1 MSDPECL
8 SPQYLDTCCAEMSL
22 RPSASPLDTDPP
34 LTDTGIMHRVRV
46 SLIVAGTVTA
56 AVASLGLSGCRP
68 IDSASASGGQASASP
83 VGSATVRS
91 TGKPSATRPPTARS
105 STTKSST
112 AKPSATNPSTARP
125 SPAPSPS
132 SATPT
137 IPAKLKIGSSGSAVV
152 LLQQKLLTL
161 GYWLSS
167 ASGTFGATTQQA
179 VYALQKAAGQNPSG
193 VVTAK
198 TWKALDNGIRPTAR
212 SKSGTV
218 IEVDLKRDLIL
229 FVTDGQVKYILNTS
243 TGGGYVFYENG
254 RREIATTPKGHFTTY
269 RVIDGPHRSPLGLLY
284 RPRYFF
290 EGVAIHGD
298 SSVPSHPVSHGCV
311 RVTDAA
317 INWIWSTHLD
327 PIGRKVW
334 TY

>member
-1 MSDPECL
+1 M
-8 SPQYLDTCCAEMSL
+8 Y
-22 RPSASPLDTDPP
+22 
-34 LTDTGIMHRVRV
+34 RVRV
-46 SLIVAGTVTA
+46 SLVVAGTMTM
-56 AVASLGLSGCRP
+56 AVASLGLSGCRAASANAP
-68 IDSASASGGQASASP
+68 SAHGQTSASASTTRLG
-83 VGSATVRS
+83 AT
-91 TGKPSATRPPTARS
+91 AND
-105 STTKSST
+105 T
-112 AKPSATNPSTARP
+112 AKP
-125 SPAPSPS
+125 APSEPTK
-132 SATPT
+132 SATPKPRVT
-137 IPAKLKIGSSGSAVV
+137 SPPIAPAIPAKLKIGSSGSAVA
-152 LLQQKLLTL
+152 LLQHKLLAL
-161 GYWLSS
+161 GYWLSK
-167 ASGTFGATTQQA
+167 ANGTFGATTQQA

-198 TWKALDNGIRPTAR
+198 TWKALNDGIRPAAR

-229 FVTDGQVKYILNTS
+229 FVTDGHVKYILNTS

-254 RREIATTPKGHFTTY
+254 RREVATTPKGHFTTY
-269 RVIDGPHRSPLGLLY
+269 RVIDGPHRAPLGLLY

-317 INWIWSTHLD
+317 INWIWSAHLD
-327 PIGRKVW
+327 PIGRQVW

>member
-1 MSDPECL
+1 
-8 SPQYLDTCCAEMSL
+8 
-22 RPSASPLDTDPP
+22 
-34 LTDTGIMHRVRV
+34 MHRLRV

-68 IDSASASGGQASASP
+68 IDTASASGGQTSALP
-83 VGSATVRS
+83 IGSATARS
-91 TGKPSATRPPTARS
+91 TDKLPAGE
-105 STTKSST
+105 SST
-112 AKPSATNPSTARP
+112 AKPSIAKPSTAKP
-125 SPAPSPS
+125 SAAPSPS
-132 SATPT
+132 KPSATPSPAKSPSAATPT
-137 IPAKLKIGSSGSAVV
+137 IPAKLKIGSSGPAVV
-152 LLQQKLLTL
+152 LLQQKLLAL

-198 TWKALDNGIRPTAR
+198 TWKALDNGVRPTAR

-229 FVTDGQVKYILNTS
+229 FVTNGQVKYILNTS

-254 RREIATTPKGHFTTY
+254 RREVATTPKGHFTTY

>member
-1 MSDPECL
+1 
-8 SPQYLDTCCAEMSL
+8 MSL
-22 RPSASPLDTDPP
+22 RPGVLPLDSGQR
-34 LTDTGIMHRVRV
+34 LIDTRIMYRVRV
-46 SLIVAGTVTA
+46 SLVVAGTVTA
-56 AVASLGLSGCRP
+56 AVASLGLTGCRP
-68 IDSASASGGQASASP
+68 ASATASP
-83 VGSATVRS
+83 SNGPTSAFAS
-91 TGKPSATRPPTARS
+91 TIRAGATATDTPSAPSGPATSSTAEPSPQATSPSVAPPTA
-105 STTKSST
+105 
-112 AKPSATNPSTARP
+112 
-125 SPAPSPS
+125 PA
-132 SATPT
+132 
-137 IPAKLKIGSSGSAVV
+137 IPAKLKIGSSGAAVS
-152 LLQQKLLTL
+152 LLQHKLLAL
-161 GYWLSS
+161 GYWLSK
-167 ASGTFGATTQQA
+167 ANGTFGATTQQA

-198 TWKALDNGIRPTAR
+198 TWRALNDGTRPTAR

-229 FVTDGQVKYILNTS
+229 FVANGQVKYILNTS

-254 RREIATTPKGHFTTY
+254 RREVATTPKGHFTTY

-317 INWIWSTHLD
+317 INWIWSAHLD
-327 PIGRKVW
+327 PIGRHVW

>member
-1 MSDPECL
+1 MYRL
-8 SPQYLDTCCAEMSL
+8 
-22 RPSASPLDTDPP
+22 
-34 LTDTGIMHRVRV
+34 RV
-46 SLIVAGTVTA
+46 SLVVAGAVTA
-56 AVASLGLSGCRP
+56 AVASLGLSGCRAA
-68 IDSASASGGQASASP
+68 SASASPATGPTSALASTSHANATATKTPKPPPSEPAKSP
-83 VGSATVRS
+83 TP
-91 TGKPSATRPPTARS
+91 KPSTTSPSVARPTA
-105 STTKSST
+105 
-112 AKPSATNPSTARP
+112 
-125 SPAPSPS
+125 
-132 SATPT
+132 PT
-137 IPAKLKIGSSGSAVV
+137 IPAKLKIGSSGAAVS
-152 LLQQKLLTL
+152 LLQRKLLAL
-161 GYWLSS
+161 GYWLSK
-167 ASGTFGATTQQA
+167 ANGTFGATTQQA

-198 TWKALDNGIRPTAR
+198 TWRALDAGTRPTAR

-218 IEVDLKRDLIL
+218 IEVDLKRDLVL
-229 FVTDGQVKYILNTS
+229 FVTNGHVTYILNTS

-254 RREIATTPKGHFTTY
+254 RREVATTPKGHFTTY

-317 INWIWSTHLD
+317 INWIWSANLD
-327 PIGRKVW
+327 PIGRQVW

>member
-1 MSDPECL
+1 
-8 SPQYLDTCCAEMSL
+8 
-22 RPSASPLDTDPP
+22 
-34 LTDTGIMHRVRV
+34 MHRIRV
-46 SLIVAGTVTA
+46 SLVVAGTVTA
-56 AVASLGLSGCRP
+56 AVASLGLSGCRAVNANASP
-68 IDSASASGGQASASP
+68 SIGRTSASASTTHSG
-83 VGSATVRS
+83 AT
-91 TGKPSATRPPTARS
+91 TTDTPKPSPSEPL
-105 STTKSST
+105 KSST
-112 AKPSATNPSTARP
+112 PKP
-125 SPAPSPS
+125 SPA
-132 SATPT
+132 ATPSIAPPT
-137 IPAKLKIGSSGSAVV
+137 TPAIPAKLKIGSSGAAVS
-152 LLQQKLLTL
+152 LLQHKLLAL
-161 GYWLSS
+161 GYWLSK
-167 ASGTFGATTQQA
+167 ADGTFGATTQQA

-198 TWKALDNGIRPTAR
+198 TWKALNDGVRPTAR

-218 IEVDLKRDLIL
+218 IEVDLKRDLVL
-229 FVTDGQVKYILNTS
+229 FVTNGQVKYILNTS

-254 RREIATTPKGHFTTY
+254 RREVATTPKGHFTTY

-317 INWIWSTHLD
+317 INWIWSAHLD
-327 PIGRKVW
+327 PIGREVW

>member
-1 MSDPECL
+1 MYSVRR
-8 SPQYLDTCCAEMSL
+8 SL
-22 RPSASPLDTDPP
+22 
-34 LTDTGIMHRVRV
+34 V
-46 SLIVAGTVTA
+46 VAGTVTA
-56 AVASLGLSGCRP
+56 AVVSLGLTGCRP
-68 IDSASASGGQASASP
+68 ATANASP
-83 VGSATVRS
+83 S
-91 TGKPSATRPPTARS
+91 TGRTPALASATRASATATDAPEPRPSVPAKSPTPS
-105 STTKSST
+105 
-112 AKPSATNPSTARP
+112 AKPSAT
-125 SPAPSPS
+125 APSV
-132 SATPT
+132 TPPT
-137 IPAKLKIGSSGSAVV
+137 AAIPAKLKIGSSGAAVV
-152 LLQQKLLTL
+152 LLQRKLLAL
-161 GYWLSS
+161 GYWLSK

-198 TWKALDNGIRPTAR
+198 TWKALDDGIRPTAR

-218 IEVDLKRDLIL
+218 IEVDLKRDLVL
-229 FVTDGQVKYILNTS
+229 FVTNGHVQYILNTS

-254 RREIATTPKGHFTTY
+254 RREVATTPKGHFTTY

-317 INWIWSTHLD
+317 INWIWSAHLD
-327 PIGRKVW
+327 PIGRQVW

>member
-1 MSDPECL
+1 
-8 SPQYLDTCCAEMSL
+8 
-22 RPSASPLDTDPP
+22 
-34 LTDTGIMHRVRV
+34 MHRVRV
-46 SLIVAGTVTA
+46 SLMVAAVVTA
-56 AVASLGLSGCRP
+56 ALASLGLSGCRP
-68 IDSASASGGQASASP
+68 ADANASPSVAAASAAASTSRGTTTPRPA
-83 VGSATVRS
+83 R
-91 TGKPSATRPPTARS
+91 PSEPA
-105 STTKSST
+105 KSST
-112 AKPSATNPSTARP
+112 AEPSRSP
-125 SPAPSPS
+125 SPTAPPP
-132 SATPT
+132 TPA
-137 IPAKLKIGSSGSAVV
+137 IPAKLKIGSTGAAVS
-152 LLQQKLLTL
+152 LLQRKLLAL
-161 GYWLSS
+161 GYWLSK
-167 ASGTFGATTQQA
+167 ASGTFGPTTQQA

-198 TWKALDNGIRPTAR
+198 TWRALDSGVRPSAR
-212 SKSGTV
+212 STSGTV

-229 FVTDGQVKYILNTS
+229 FVTDGQLKYILNTS

-254 RREIATTPKGHFTTY
+254 RREVAVTPKGHFTTY

-317 INWIWSTHLD
+317 INWIWSANLD

>member
-1 MSDPECL
+1 M
-8 SPQYLDTCCAEMSL
+8 Y
-22 RPSASPLDTDPP
+22 
-34 LTDTGIMHRVRV
+34 RVRL
-46 SLIVAGTVTA
+46 SLVVAATATA

-68 IDSASASGGQASASP
+68 ASANASASNGPTSAFASTTHA
-83 VGSATVRS
+83 GATPTATPKPPPPEPPKSS
-91 TGKPSATRPPTARS
+91 TPKPSPSAPRPSVAPPTA
-105 STTKSST
+105 
-112 AKPSATNPSTARP
+112 
-125 SPAPSPS
+125 PA
-132 SATPT
+132 
-137 IPAKLKIGSSGSAVV
+137 IPAKLTIGSSGAAVS
-152 LLQQKLLTL
+152 LLQHKLLAL
-161 GYWLSS
+161 GYWLSKANGS
-167 ASGTFGATTQQA
+167 FGATTQQA

-198 TWKALDNGIRPTAR
+198 TWKAINDGIRPTAR

-229 FVTDGQVKYILNTS
+229 FVTNGHVKYILNTS

-254 RREIATTPKGHFTTY
+254 RREVANTPRGHFTTY

-317 INWIWSTHLD
+317 INWIWSAHLD
-327 PIGRKVW
+327 PIGSQVW

>member
-1 MSDPECL
+1 
-8 SPQYLDTCCAEMSL
+8 
-22 RPSASPLDTDPP
+22 
-34 LTDTGIMHRVRV
+34 MHGVRV
-46 SLIVAGTVTA
+46 SLIVAGTVAA
-56 AVASLGLSGCRP
+56 AVASLGLSACRAG
-68 IDSASASGGQASASP
+68 IATASP
-83 VGSATVRS
+83 SNGPVAPATNGAAASTVKPQPSESAT
-91 TGKPSATRPPTARS
+91 PS
-105 STTKSST
+105 
-112 AKPSATNPSTARP
+112 PSVAP
-125 SPAPSPS
+125 SPA
-132 SATPT
+132 
-137 IPAKLKIGSSGSAVV
+137 IPAKLEFGSSGAAVS
-152 LLQQKLLTL
+152 LLQRKLLAL
-161 GYWLSS
+161 GYWLSR
-167 ASGTFGATTQQA
+167 ADGKFGGTTQQA

-198 TWKALDNGIRPTAR
+198 TWRALERGVRPSAR
-212 SKSGTV
+212 STSGTV

-229 FVTDGQVKYILNTS
+229 FVTDGRVNYILNTS

-254 RREIATTPKGHFTTY
+254 RREVAITPKGHFTTY

-311 RVTDAA
+311 RVSNAA
-317 INWIWSTHLD
+317 INWIWAANLD

>member
-1 MSDPECL
+1 M
-8 SPQYLDTCCAEMSL
+8 Y
-22 RPSASPLDTDPP
+22 
-34 LTDTGIMHRVRV
+34 RVRV
-46 SLIVAGTVTA
+46 SFVVAGTVAA

-68 IDSASASGGQASASP
+68 ASANASPSTGRTSVSASATHAG
-83 VGSATVRS
+83 ATDTPKPSRS
-91 TGKPSATRPPTARS
+91 EPPKSSTPKPSPSATSPSVAPPTA
-105 STTKSST
+105 
-112 AKPSATNPSTARP
+112 
-125 SPAPSPS
+125 PA
-132 SATPT
+132 
-137 IPAKLKIGSSGSAVV
+137 IPAKLKIGSSGAAVS
-152 LLQQKLLTL
+152 LLQHKLLGL
-161 GYWLSS
+161 GYWLSK
-167 ASGTFGATTQQA
+167 ANGTFGATTQQA

-198 TWKALDNGIRPTAR
+198 TWKALDAGTRPTAR

-218 IEVDLKRDLIL
+218 IEVDLKRDLVL
-229 FVTDGQVKYILNTS
+229 FVTNGHVQYILNTS
-243 TGGGYVFYENG
+243 TGGGYVFFENG
-254 RREIATTPKGHFTTY
+254 RREVATTPKGHFTTY

-317 INWIWSTHLD
+317 ISWIWSAHLD
-327 PIGRKVW
+327 PIGRQVW